1 MTCCKGFPEA
11 LNLSTGLE
19 GRSALL
25 FYGGS
30 GGCVIALNCCNI
42 SVYTIV
48 GLLGCG
54 GVCTNVTIIVSVAC
68 RKGNTSTSSP
78 PSPRL
83 KQ

>member
-1 MTCCKGFPEA
+1 M
-11 LNLSTGLE
+11 LQRIS
-19 GRSALL
+19 RSIKFKYGTRRKKCLL
-25 FYGGS
+25 FFGN

-68 RKGNTSTSSP
+68 RKGNTSTLSP

>member
-11 LNLSTGLE
+11 LNLSTGLDF
-19 GRSALL
+19 G
-25 FYGGS
+25 Y
-30 GGCVIALNCCNI
+30 GGCVIALHCGNI

-48 GLLGCG
+48 GCG

-68 RKGNTSTSSP
+68 RKGNTSTWSP